1 VRVQGPRPAKRKAE
15 AAMCVHE
22 LVMKARQDELLYAA
36 APKRQAD
43 GPVV

>member
-1 VRVQGPRPAKRKAE
+1 
-15 AAMCVHE
+15 MYVHE

-36 APKRQAD
+36 APRRQAD

>member
-1 VRVQGPRPAKRKAE
+1 
-15 AAMCVHE
+15 MYVHE
-22 LVMKARQDELLYAA
+22 LVTRARQDELLYAA

>member
-1 VRVQGPRPAKRKAE
+1 
-15 AAMCVHE
+15 MYVHE
-22 LVMKARQDELLYAA
+22 LVMKARQDELHYVA

>member
-1 VRVQGPRPAKRKAE
+1 
-15 AAMCVHE
+15 MYVHE

-43 GPVV
+43 GHVV